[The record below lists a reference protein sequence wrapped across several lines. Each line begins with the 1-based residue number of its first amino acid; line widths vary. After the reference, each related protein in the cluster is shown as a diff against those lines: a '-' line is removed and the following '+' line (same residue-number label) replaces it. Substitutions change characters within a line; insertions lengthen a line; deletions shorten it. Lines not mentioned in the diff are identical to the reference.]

1 MKTVEEVLG
10 LYKQRVAFYGPLHSK
25 MRLIQS
31 IYNGT
36 AEIPLPDMERTDVPS
51 VPNLLATGVDQMAGR
66 IASVVP
72 SVIFAEKN
80 TNRAE
85 KRRVNTASRVVT
97 GWWQQDRLMMK
108 MKQRTRHLIAYGMA
122 PCVILWDP
130 TRKRPTWHVRH
141 PLETFPST
149 DIVAGEVRPTDCIF
163 AYRRSVAWLRQMGYS
178 QQVAAVTG
186 KWDMPNDASMLLIE
200 YVDEEGT
207 QLILSSYSEGNDIG
221 SMWES
226 TGKMRGVTLEHIMR
240 PDLEMPCTVPMR
252 ITLDGAAGQ
261 FDNMIGMY
269 FMQARLMALETIAV
283 EKGIFPDTYI
293 VSRSGEIGRI
303 IDGPHDGRTGLINI
317 ISGGDI
323 RTEQPQPGYLTNP
336 TIDRL
341 ERNQRVTAGIPAEF
355 GGESSTNIRTGRR
368 GDAVLS
374 AVIDYPVA
382 EAQETFAYALEEEN
396 RIAISLAKA
405 YYGNK
410 ETTIYVGTGN
420 STKAVTYTANQ
431 VFPESEHVVSYPA
444 SGSDVNSLIIGLG
457 QRIGLGIM
465 SKETAAMLD
474 PFIDNPEVEHD
485 RIIAEGLEQA
495 LVASIQQQ
503 AAGGQIPPLVL
514 AKVMSLVKGDRM
526 EIAEAIQK
534 VTEDA
539 AKEERKAQEE
549 AMAQQQGM
557 SPEMGMGMGGPPGM
571 SPDQAMAGATM
582 GAMMGPEAAAQMQSP
597 IPGAGQGMDDL
608 GSLLGALRR
617 PAMTIAPMRGVERGA
632 V

>member
-1 MKTVEEVLG
+1 MKSIEEILG
-10 LYKQRVAFYGPLHSK
+10 LYKQRVSFYGPLHSK

-36 AEIPLPDMERTDVPS
+36 AEIPLPDMERSEMPS
-51 VPNLLATGVDQMAGR
+51 VPNLLAAGVDQMAGR
-66 IASVVP
+66 IASVTP
-72 SVIFAEKN
+72 NVIFAEK
-80 TNRAE
+80 TPNRTE
-85 KRRVNTASRVVT
+85 KRRVGTASRVVT
-97 GWWQQDRLMMK
+97 GWWQEDRLMMK
-108 MKQRTRHLIAYGMA
+108 MKQRARHLIAYGMS
-122 PCVILWDP
+122 PVVIRWKED
-130 TRKRPTWHVRH
+130 RPTWHVRH

-149 DIVAGEVRPTDCIF
+149 DLVSGQIKPTDCIF
-163 AYRRSVAWLRQMGYS
+163 AYRRSVAWLRSMGYGP
-178 QQVAAVTG
+178 QVASVTG

-200 YVDEEGT
+200 YIDGNGT
-207 QLILSSYSEGNDIG
+207 QLILTSYSEGNDIG

-226 TGKMRGVTLEHIMR
+226 TGKMRGVILEYI
-240 PDLEMPCTVPMR
+240 DTSDIEMPVTVPMR

-293 VSRSGEIGRI
+293 VSRPGEVGRI
-303 IDGPHDGRTGLINI
+303 IDGPHDGRTGLINVI
-317 ISGGDI
+317 AGGDI

-336 TIDRL
+336 TIDRI

-374 AVIDYPVA
+374 AVIDFPVA
-382 EAQETFAYALEEEN
+382 EAQETFAFALEEEDE
-396 RIAISLAKA
+396 IAIDMAKKFS
-405 YYGNK
+405 GNK
-410 ETTIYVGTGN
+410 TTTIYVGTGN
-420 STKAVTYTANQ
+420 ATKAVTYTPNQ
-431 VFPESEHVVSYPA
+431 VFNDNEHVVSYPA
-444 SGSDVNSLIIGLG
+444 AGTDVNSLLIGLG

-465 SKETAAMLD
+465 SKETAASLD

-503 AAGGQIPPLVL
+503 AAGGQIPPMVL
-514 AKVMSLVKGDRM
+514 AKVMTLVKSDRM
-526 EIAEAIQK
+526 EIADAITK

-539 AKEERKAQEE
+539 AEEQRKAEEE
-549 AMAQQQGM
+549 AMMQQGG
-557 SPEMGMGMGGPPGM
+557 GMGIE
-571 SPDQAMAGATM
+571 QAMAGATM
-582 GAMMGPEAAAQMQSP
+582 GSMMGPEAAAQMQSP
-597 IPGAGQGMDDL
+597 IPGAGQGMEDL

-617 PAMTIAPMRGVERGA
+617 PAMTVAPMRGVERGA

>member
-1 MKTVEEVLG
+1 MKSIEEILG
-10 LYKQRVAFYGPLHSK
+10 LYKQRVSFYGPLHSK

-36 AEIPLPDMERTDVPS
+36 AEIPLPDMERSEMPS
-51 VPNLLATGVDQMAGR
+51 VPNLLAAGVDQMAGR
-66 IASVVP
+66 IASVTP
-72 SVIFAEKN
+72 NVIFAEK
-80 TNRAE
+80 TPNRTE
-85 KRRVNTASRVVT
+85 KRRVGTASRVVT
-97 GWWQQDRLMMK
+97 GWWQEDRLMMK
-108 MKQRTRHLIAYGMA
+108 MKQRARHLIAYGMS
-122 PCVILWDP
+122 PVVIRWKED
-130 TRKRPTWHVRH
+130 RPTWHVRH

-149 DIVAGEVRPTDCIF
+149 DLVSGQIKPTDCIF
-163 AYRRSVAWLRQMGYS
+163 AYRRSVAWLRSMGYGP
-178 QQVAAVTG
+178 QVASVTG

-200 YVDEEGT
+200 YIDENGT
-207 QLILSSYSEGNDIG
+207 QLILTSYSEGNDIG

-226 TGKMRGVTLEHIMR
+226 TGKMRGVILEYI
-240 PDLEMPCTVPMR
+240 DTSDIEMPVTVPMR

-293 VSRSGEIGRI
+293 VSRPGEVGRI
-303 IDGPHDGRTGLINI
+303 IDGPHDGRTGLINVI
-317 ISGGDI
+317 AGGDI

-336 TIDRL
+336 TIDRI

-374 AVIDYPVA
+374 AVIDFPVA
-382 EAQETFAYALEEEN
+382 EAQETFAFALEEEDE
-396 RIAISLAKA
+396 IAIDLAKKFS
-405 YYGNK
+405 GSK
-410 ETTIYVGTGN
+410 TTTIYVGTGN
-420 STKAVTYTANQ
+420 ATKAVTYTPNQ
-431 VFPESEHVVSYPA
+431 VFPDNEHVVSYPA
-444 SGSDVNSLIIGLG
+444 AGTDVNSLLIGLG

-465 SKETAAMLD
+465 SKETAASLD

-503 AAGGQIPPLVL
+503 AAGGQIPPMVL
-514 AKVMSLVKGDRM
+514 AKVMTLVKTDRM
-526 EIAEAIQK
+526 EIADAITK

-539 AKEERKAQEE
+539 AEEQRKAEEE
-549 AMAQQQGM
+549 AMMQQQG
-557 SPEMGMGMGGPPGM
+557 GMGME
-571 SPDQAMAGATM
+571 QAMAGATM
-582 GAMMGPEAAAQMQSP
+582 GSMMGPEAAAQMQSP
-597 IPGAGQGMDDL
+597 IPGTGQGMEDL

-617 PAMTIAPMRGVERGA
+617 PAMTVAPMRGVERGA